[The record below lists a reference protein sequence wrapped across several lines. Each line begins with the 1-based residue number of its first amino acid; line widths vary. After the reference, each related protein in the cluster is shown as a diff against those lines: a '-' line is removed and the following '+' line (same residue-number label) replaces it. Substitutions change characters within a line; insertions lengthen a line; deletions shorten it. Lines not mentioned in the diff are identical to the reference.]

1 MLSPENRNYTF
12 LILFSVLVSIVLF
25 FIDSDIRNFAPIAF
39 WATALLFIL
48 NYGYIIIRTSN
59 DIKKSNP
66 ELYKKY
72 AVGFMLTRNALSDE
86 SFLNQINEDE
96 KKNLGKLKVIFRYLF
111 VCFLLFAA
119 SSILTIIV

>member
-1 MLSPENRNYTF
+1 MLSPKNRNYTF
-12 LILFSVLVSIVLF
+12 LILFSVLVSTVLF
-25 FIDSDIRNFAPIAF
+25 FFDSDIRNFAPIAF
-39 WATALLFIL
+39 WAAALLFIL

-86 SFLNQINEDE
+86 SFLNQINEDK
-96 KKNLGKLKVIFRYLF
+96 KKNLGKLKVIFRYLLA
-111 VCFLLFAA
+111 CFLLFAA
-119 SSILTIIV
+119 SGLLLVLT